1 MRNNLQNKG
10 FQATAHKLSLCDRLR
25 TLQSYIVLPVG
36 RRLNPDV
43 GCKNKTM
50 NILYHTEIVLL
61 ALILSGCCSL
71 PPDNLHKEKQVAL
84 IANITADKT
93 DYRVNLYYAESEN
106 AFDTNVFTDIH
117 TNLNGDT
124 SQEIQKQADMV
135 TSILASVGIDA
146 PDSQL
151 SSGYSSMLSL
161 PTFVAKPN
169 TWAEISLFSTNS
181 PIMCSGIVHLNS
193 KDVRIEHPAGLLAN
207 VLITPKKLKSVRI
220 TGYFSASTF
229 EGTAQHILIPF
240 DSICALEQN
249 TILYSSKL
257 SWIEP
262 ENSQP
267 TRGSRVPSTR
277 CRVP

>member
-1 MRNNLQNKG
+1 
-10 FQATAHKLSLCDRLR
+10 
-25 TLQSYIVLPVG
+25 
-36 RRLNPDV
+36 
-43 GCKNKTM
+43 M
-50 NILYHTEIVLL
+50 NILYHTEIALL

-93 DYRVNLYYAESEN
+93 DYRVNLYYADSEYS
-106 AFDTNVFTDIH
+106 FDTNVFTDIH
-117 TNLNGDT
+117 TYLHGAT
-124 SQEIQKQADMV
+124 SQEIEKQAEMA
-135 TSILASVGIDA
+135 TSILSSVGIDA
-146 PDSQL
+146 PESQL

-161 PTFVAKPN
+161 PPLLAKPN
-169 TWAEISLFSTNS
+169 TWAETSLCSTNS
-181 PIMCSGIVHLNS
+181 SIMCSGIVHLNT
-193 KDVRIEHPAGLLAN
+193 KDIRIEHPAGLMAK
-207 VLITPKKLKSVRI
+207 VLITPKKLKSLRI
-220 TGYFSASTF
+220 TGYFSASSF